1 VPYGPHRAVIERVVD
16 GDFLAGRLPEGSE
29 YWLMTEQ
36 DGRLPP
42 CYKGLLKQPKSEEVR
57 HA

>member
-36 DGRLPP
+36 DMATA
-42 CYKGLLKQPKSEEVR
+42 LLKSSC
-57 HA
+57 

>member
-1 VPYGPHRAVIERVVD
+1 MKAAR
-16 GDFLAGRLPEGSE
+16 DFLARRLPEGSE

>member
-1 VPYGPHRAVIERVVD
+1 VIERVVD
-16 GDFLAGRLPEGSE
+16 GDFLAGRLPEGRE
-29 YWLMTEQ
+29 YLLMTER

-42 CYKGLLKQPKSEEVR
+42 CYKDLLKQPKSEEVR